1 MSKAFALANFRVGYL
16 LASKDNVQFINKIR
30 NPKNLTTIAQT
41 AAIAALEDN
50 QYMWNYVEEVQKG
63 KQYFVVEMAKV
74 APKVKHFPGHGN
86 FCMLQ
91 FPSVEEKK
99 QLIAY
104 LSDNNIFV
112 RELMQGPIVER
123 CFRITIGTL
132 EQMKIVIT
140 TIKAFYSNG
149 K

>member
-16 LASKDNVQFINKIR
+16 LASKDNIQFINKIR
-30 NPKNLTTIAQT
+30 NPKNLSTIAQT

-50 QYMWNYVEEVQKG
+50 QYMWNYVEQVLKG
-63 KQYFVVEMAKV
+63 KQYFVAEMGKI
-74 APKVKHFPGHGN
+74 APKVKLYPGNGN
-86 FCMLQ
+86 FCMMQ
-91 FPSVEEKK
+91 FPSIDEKK
-99 QLIAY
+99 KLIAF

-123 CFRITIGTL
+123 CFRITIGTPD
-132 EQMKIVIT
+132 QMKVVIDV
-140 TIKAFYSNG
+140 IHNFY